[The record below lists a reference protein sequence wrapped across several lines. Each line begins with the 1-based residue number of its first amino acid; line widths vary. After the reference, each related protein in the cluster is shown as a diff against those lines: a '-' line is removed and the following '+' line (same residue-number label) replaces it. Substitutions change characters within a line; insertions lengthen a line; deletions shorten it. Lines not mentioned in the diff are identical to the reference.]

1 MSLTRKTLMKMTKD
15 VSAGAVLDNKEM
27 FDSTLSTIKDDLK
40 ELKN

>member
-15 VSAGAVLDNKEM
+15 VSEGAILDNKEM
-27 FDSTLSTIKDDLK
+27 FDKTLSTITDDLK